1 MGVRPLHD
9 KVLVKRIDVP
19 ETTEGGIIIPD
30 TSADKPLEGIVEAV
44 GPGRVNPDGSVTPLE
59 VKKGDSVLF
68 AMYAGSEIT
77 LDGKDHIILNE
88 NDILAVIL
96 EQ

>member
-1 MGVRPLHD
+1 MGVKPLQD
-9 KVLVKRIDVP
+9 KVLVKRIDTP

-30 TSADKPLEGIVEAV
+30 TSGDKPLEGVVTAV
-44 GPGRVNPDGSVTPLE
+44 GPGKVNPNGSVTPLE

-88 NDILAVIL
+88 GDILAIIE

>member
-1 MGVRPLHD
+1 MGVRPLQD

-19 ETTEGGIIIPD
+19 DTTEGGIIIPD
-30 TSADKPLEGIVEAV
+30 TSGDKPLEGVVEAV

-68 AMYAGSEIT
+68 GLFFWFWLCLAGWFP
-77 LDGKDHIILNE
+77 
-88 NDILAVIL
+88 
-96 EQ
+96 

>member
-1 MGVRPLHD
+1 MGVRPLQD

-19 ETTEGGIIIPD
+19 DTTEGGIIIPD
-30 TSADKPLEGIVEAV
+30 TSGDKPLEGVVEAV

-77 LDGKDHIILNE
+77 LKGKDHIILNE

-96 EQ
+96 DQ

>member
-9 KVLVKRIDVP
+9 KVLVKRIETP

-30 TSADKPLEGIVEAV
+30 TSSDKPLEGVVEAV

-77 LDGKDHIILNE
+77 LEGKEHIILNE

-96 EQ
+96 N

>member
-1 MGVRPLHD
+1 MGVRPLQD

>member
-1 MGVRPLHD
+1 MGVKPLHD
-9 KVLVKRIDVP
+9 KVLVKRIDTP

-30 TSADKPLEGIVEAV
+30 TSGDKPLEGVVTAG
-44 GPGRVNPDGSVTPLE
+44 GPGKVNPNGSVTPLE
-59 VKKGDSVLF
+59 LKKGDSVLF

-88 NDILAVIL
+88 SDILAIIE

>member
-1 MGVRPLHD
+1 MGVKPLQD
-9 KVLVKRIDVP
+9 KVLVKRIDTP

-30 TSADKPLEGIVEAV
+30 TSGDKPLEGVVTAV
-44 GPGRVNPDGSVTPLE
+44 GPGKVNPNGSVTPLE

-88 NDILAVIL
+88 SDILAIIE

>member
-9 KVLVKRIDVP
+9 KVLVKRIDIP
-19 ETTEGGIIIPD
+19 DKTEGGIIIPD
-30 TSADKPLEGIVEAV
+30 TSGDKPLEGVVTAV
-44 GPGRVNPDGSVTPLE
+44 GPGRVNPDGSVTKLE
-59 VKKGDSVLF
+59 LKKGDSVLF

-77 LDGKDHIILNE
+77 LEGKEHIILNE

-96 EQ
+96 DQ

>member
-1 MGVRPLHD
+1 MGVKPLHD
-9 KVLVKRIDVP
+9 KVLVKRIDTP
-19 ETTEGGIIIPD
+19 DTTEGGIIIPD
-30 TSADKPLEGIVEAV
+30 TSGDKPLEGVVEAV
-44 GPGRVNPDGSVTPLE
+44 GPGKVNPNGSVTPLE

-88 NDILAVIL
+88 SDILAIIQ
-96 EQ
+96 EH